1 MSYPHGFIEVRMT
14 PITTATADNRDELLV
29 SGTGEKSRL
38 FFGYQT
44 HVLRAVAISS
54 NITGTAAVNPVI
66 SLRLTTGGAGDSSAT
81 GDQFAS
87 ITIASGDNRGTW
99 YYVNNL
105 NQRIGGVNELRLHVT
120 TAATKAQP
128 VRAIAYL
135 VPEWDTP
142 LNATGSHVL
151 VTG

>member
-1 MSYPHGFIEVRMT
+1 MEVPLYPTIHVTGS
-14 PITTATADNRDELLV
+14 AHDEILV
-29 SGTGEKSRL
+29 SGTGEKARL

-44 HVLRAVAISS
+44 HILRAVAISS

-99 YYVNNL
+99 YYQKNL
-105 NQRIGGVNELRLHVT
+105 NQRIGGLNELRLHVT

-128 VRAIAYL
+128 CRAIAYL